1 MGKNDAVESVSPKK
15 TANPVK
21 KILTNRATIS
31 IVTLIVTFGII
42 CNMQKNAL
50 SYTGITL
57 LFTSVTP
64 LIFAA
69 LGQMFISIGG
79 GIDMGNSMSIGLAN
93 VIVAVALS
101 RSSALGIGYLLA
113 LVILYGLMGF
123 LILKTRIPAVIVTL
137 GFSFIWEG
145 LAVIISPTPGGV
157 CPSMLKKICTFSAFG
172 IPAPIIV
179 GVVSALIAFWI
190 VRQSKYGIVLNALGN
205 NKTVTERAGWS
216 SATATVVAYMLSGLC
231 VIMAGI
237 YMTSVQG
244 AGDYGSTGSFCM
256 MSIAIFILGG
266 CEFIGAI
273 SSPIGVVIGAF
284 AMTSI
289 PTLLTFLKM
298 NTNLQQMVTGL
309 VLIIAML
316 VKNIVFK
323 SDDKISD

>member
-1 MGKNDAVESVSPKK
+1 M
-15 TANPVK
+15 
-21 KILTNRATIS
+21 
-31 IVTLIVTFGII
+31 
-42 CNMQKNAL
+42 
-50 SYTGITL
+50 
-57 LFTSVTP
+57 
-64 LIFAA
+64 
-69 LGQMFISIGG
+69 
-79 GIDMGNSMSIGLAN
+79 
-93 VIVAVALS
+93 
-101 RSSALGIGYLLA
+101 
-113 LVILYGLMGF
+113 
-123 LILKTRIPAVIVTL
+123 
-137 GFSFIWEG
+137 
-145 LAVIISPTPGGV
+145 
-157 CPSMLKKICTFSAFG
+157 
-172 IPAPIIV
+172 